1 MMAGIIAYLW
11 QGDKMDS
18 KELKK
23 MLAGLSLAALIGGA
37 GLSLSGCAHTGSS
50 G

>member
-1 MMAGIIAYLW
+1 
-11 QGDKMDS
+11 MDS

-23 MLAGLSLAALIGGA
+23 ILAGLSLAALIGGA
-37 GLSLSGCAHTGSS
+37 GLSVSGCASNASS

>member
-1 MMAGIIAYLW
+1 
-11 QGDKMDS
+11 MDS

-23 MLAGLSLAALIGGA
+23 ILAGLSLAALIGGA
-37 GLSLSGCAHTGSS
+37 GLSVSGCVTTGSS